1 MITVAVGG
9 VSPSDTLEISPFQ
22 KKGAG
27 NPHPALFLFYNAVM
41 PISNQQLFNEP
52 FTPQWML
59 ERQKLDTIKQK
70 DKDMIT
76 HNNFMWNQEAK
87 RVKEKLINKY
97 GKNGQPIKS

>member
-1 MITVAVGG
+1 
-9 VSPSDTLEISPFQ
+9 
-22 KKGAG
+22 
-27 NPHPALFLFYNAVM
+27 
-41 PISNQQLFNEP
+41 
-52 FTPQWML
+52 ML
-59 ERQKLDTIKQK
+59 ERQKLDAIKQK